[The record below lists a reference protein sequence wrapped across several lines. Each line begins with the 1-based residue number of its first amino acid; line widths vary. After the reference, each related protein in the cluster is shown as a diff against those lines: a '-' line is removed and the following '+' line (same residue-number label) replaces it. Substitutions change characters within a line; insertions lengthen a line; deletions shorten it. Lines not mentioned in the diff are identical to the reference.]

1 MTSPIRQTLGAH
13 LGQVLTPEIAALIEQ
28 QSSRTA
34 PPWGKASRESM
45 LEIMAGNEDAV
56 SMMSAIA
63 VWSHV
68 YDDLI
73 DKDKPVSDY
82 HIHQAM
88 WILLA
93 ELPLN
98 PFFKAHEDSFRPILM
113 AGVLNWHAANQMEKS
128 GCVEQL
134 RISHA
139 IRYSVSDVAYLA
151 MIFTGGMDHAIA
163 NASKCRLLMQ
173 YDTWN
178 NYLQEHTDAD
188 PK

>member
-1 MTSPIRQTLGAH
+1 MISPLRQTLSEN
-13 LGQVLTPEIAALIEQ
+13 LGQVLTPELAASIEQ
-28 QSSRTA
+28 QSTRTL
-34 PPWGKASRESM
+34 PPWNKATKEAL
-45 LEIMAGNEDAV
+45 LEVMNGNEDAV
-56 SMMSAIA
+56 AMMQAIA

-82 HIHQAM
+82 HIHRSM
-88 WILLA
+88 WILLT

-98 PFFKAHEDSFRPILM
+98 PFFKEHEDYFRPILM
-113 AGVLNWHAANQMEKS
+113 AGVMNWHAANQMEKS

-134 RISHA
+134 HIAHA
-139 IRYSVSDVAYLA
+139 IRYSVSDVAYIA
-151 MIFTGGMDHAIA
+151 MIFAGGMDHAIA

-178 NYLQEHTDAD
+178 NYLQEHTNAD
-188 PK
+188 